1 MKSSTTLGNH
11 AAGAI
16 KLSYIFM
23 EASRHISML
32 DEATEVIKMIKRLF
46 IKNNREMPVFIREN
60 MVCRLELS
68 YEI

>member
-1 MKSSTTLGNH
+1 
-11 AAGAI
+11 
-16 KLSYIFM
+16 
-23 EASRHISML
+23 ML